1 MLRGRKDPGRLRK
14 RRKFEPK
21 RPTYLSRAKLL
32 ELDHDQLVGEI
43 YMRMTPSQ
51 FETRCS
57 HNKVHF
63 VLSERHRS
71 NPLWNNSAVISLL
84 AKGPDFIPK
93 PRPLATMEVQGACA
107 KLGYR
112 LVRAFERYI
121 EGDERKQ
128 TEGETR
134 DGEILH
140 WTPRRPALSVQYCRS
155 YVSGFFRCQKRGL
168 KDGAWQGNQFLSPF
182 FDRCI
187 CKLELDIAARAEE
200 ARKILPVRWKW
211 PNVNSAEQSAIASV
225 LDQDVG
231 YNKSDKNYGPTL
243 YSRELFRE
251 QCRLHL
257 EDARK
262 GTYRRIVDETKEDI
276 LSGILL
282 KLRAI
287 LCRFKEQG
295 TSWAYTCNS
304 IIREATNAVK
314 RGKLCSFYI
323 IWKLHKAPSA
333 CGIRSRPIAAAIDYV
348 TGPASQFLHCQLQ
361 TDVWKHQHVLRDS
374 LDLIRIL
381 EQKRFESHGEAIL
394 TSADVNALYPS
405 INLERGMA
413 ALSWFMDHHTSFNP
427 TLKDLCLK
435 LAHFV
440 LTNNFVECKELGG
453 AMYQQVVGTA
463 MGTSFSVV
471 YAVIFMIW
479 LETPIVND
487 ERFRSCIQL
496 YKRFIDDLFVIWT
509 GPVATLCEFR
519 KAMGKADPNIS
530 LDWTGYDSQEDA
542 TDPVVVKEREHGQ
555 VHFLD
560 LDMWVKY
567 VSAARRTDT
576 DFRVLFRPYRK
587 PGNAYAYIPFNS
599 FHGRHIFRGWI
610 TAEILR
616 LLTHSS
622 ELEIWKQE
630 GAFFYHHL
638 RARGYPRW
646 HLAAVF
652 ERVTWARRTRILTGG
667 PKGND
672 HEFFETYRACVLTL
686 RNAPEW
692 PLLKERLDL
701 RLTEL
706 IKSTCGDIFP
716 PKVFLAQ
723 CNPPKLGSILRR

>member
-14 RRKFEPK
+14 RRKIEPK

-262 GTYRRIVDETKEDI
+262 GTYRRIVEETKEDI

-381 EQKRFESHGEAIL
+381 EQKRFESHGEA
-394 TSADVNALYPS
+394 
-405 INLERGMA
+405 
-413 ALSWFMDHHTSFNP
+413 
-427 TLKDLCLK
+427 
-435 LAHFV
+435 
-440 LTNNFVECKELGG
+440 
-453 AMYQQVVGTA
+453 
-463 MGTSFSVV
+463 
-471 YAVIFMIW
+471 
-479 LETPIVND
+479 
-487 ERFRSCIQL
+487 
-496 YKRFIDDLFVIWT
+496 
-509 GPVATLCEFR
+509 
-519 KAMGKADPNIS
+519 
-530 LDWTGYDSQEDA
+530 
-542 TDPVVVKEREHGQ
+542 
-555 VHFLD
+555 
-560 LDMWVKY
+560 
-567 VSAARRTDT
+567 
-576 DFRVLFRPYRK
+576 
-587 PGNAYAYIPFNS
+587 NS
-599 FHGRHIFRGWI
+599 
-610 TAEILR
+610 
-616 LLTHSS
+616 
-622 ELEIWKQE
+622 
-630 GAFFYHHL
+630 
-638 RARGYPRW
+638 
-646 HLAAVF
+646 
-652 ERVTWARRTRILTGG
+652 
-667 PKGND
+667 
-672 HEFFETYRACVLTL
+672 
-686 RNAPEW
+686 
-692 PLLKERLDL
+692 PL
-701 RLTEL
+701 
-706 IKSTCGDIFP
+706 
-716 PKVFLAQ
+716 Q
-723 CNPPKLGSILRR
+723 M